1 MTRVLIGIVL
11 DDTITLPSY
20 EDVLIDPKE
29 CIMTNYYLPNFKVL
43 NLDTL
48 MVEDTDVNNCNDI
61 FYKYDTGHKIEYSN
75 FVIVSEVDNSNFI
88 VYAISITF
96 DLHDRLAVFK
106 GNNLVSG
113 VKDIIRIYF
122 YYDKF
127 SLTYDLS
134 DGSFDIQYK
143 GIYLHKGMKKEYSDI
158 ELFYQVYL
166 SFCDSTSLIEKIQN
180 GVYKI
185 LEDTFLIHDINN
197 DIVVPNGIKK
207 LFIFHYLGVGS
218 YYIII
223 PQSVD
228 EIHIN
233 LYKDDDK
240 FSKDCI
246 FTLYVPYKIKD
257 YVLGILKSEVRK
269 LTDYPLLSDEE
280 LLKSFNIDVRY
291 Y

>member
-166 SFCDSTSLIEKIQN
+166 SFL
-180 GVYKI
+180 
-185 LEDTFLIHDINN
+185 
-197 DIVVPNGIKK
+197 
-207 LFIFHYLGVGS
+207 
-218 YYIII
+218 
-223 PQSVD
+223 
-228 EIHIN
+228 
-233 LYKDDDK
+233 
-240 FSKDCI
+240 
-246 FTLYVPYKIKD
+246 
-257 YVLGILKSEVRK
+257 
-269 LTDYPLLSDEE
+269 
-280 LLKSFNIDVRY
+280 
-291 Y
+291 

>member
-1 MTRVLIGIVL
+1 MTRVLIGLVL
-11 DDTITLPSY
+11 DDTVTLPSY
-20 EDVLIDPKE
+20 KDVLADPKE
-29 CIMTNYYLPNFKVL
+29 CIMTNFYLPNFKVL

-48 MVEDTDVNNCNDI
+48 MVEDANVNNCNDI

-75 FVIVSEVDNSNFI
+75 FVIVSELDNSNFI

-143 GIYLHKGMKKEYSDI
+143 GVYLHKGIKKEYSGI

-166 SFCDSTSLIEKIQN
+166 SFCDSTSLLEKVQN
-180 GVYKI
+180 GAYKI
-185 LEDTFLIHDINN
+185 LEETFLIHDVSN
-197 DIVVPNGIKK
+197 DIVVPSGIKK
-207 LFIFHYLGVGS
+207 LFIFHYLGVCS

-223 PQSVD
+223 PQSVY

-246 FTLYVPYKIKD
+246 FTLYVPYKLKD
-257 YVLGILKSEVRK
+257 YVLGILKSEVK
-269 LTDYPLLSDEE
+269 KFNDYSFLSDEE
-280 LLKSFNIDVRY
+280 LLESVGIDVRY